1 MTGKWVKRWS
11 LRPISAVILLV
22 LAAVAAASSLLAQNM
37 PWIVLVLGAATAVL
51 MTAVVETM
59 GRRRDH
65 ASALVEERTVAL
77 ANAIAGREMVQAELS
92 RQENMAA
99 IGRLAATVGHELRNP
114 LAVVTNVLYLMK
126 VGSKAGPGDPLHR
139 HVATA
144 EREISA
150 ATRIVSDLLDYAARR
165 GPILAPLEVSDL
177 VTEAFQVVP
186 PPAGVQVVREG
197 ERQMVEAD
205 RDQIRQ
211 ALLNLITN
219 AYDSMPGGGVLTV
232 STASAPGSVQV
243 TVTDTGTG
251 MDELTRNSI
260 FTPFFTKKT
269 RGIGLG
275 LAVTKRVVEAHG
287 GTIAVQTEPA
297 VGSSFTLTLPVLAQM
312 ASALQ

>member
-1 MTGKWVKRWS
+1 MTGTWVKRWS

-22 LAAVAAASSLLAQNM
+22 LAAVAAASSLLTQNM

-77 ANAIAGREMVQAELS
+77 ASAIAEREMVQAELS

-165 GPILAPLEVSDL
+165 GPILAPVEVSDL

-186 PPAGVQVVREG
+186 PPAGVEVVREG
-197 ERQMVEAD
+197 EPQTVEAD

-219 AYDSMPGGGVLTV
+219 AYDSMPGGGMLTV
-232 STASAPGSVQV
+232 STASAPGSVQI

-251 MDELTRNSI
+251 MDELTRSSM
-260 FTPFFTKKT
+260 FTPFFTRKT

-287 GTIAVQTEPA
+287 GTIAVQTMPA
-297 VGSSFTLTLPVLAQM
+297 IGSSFTLTLPALAEM
-312 ASALQ
+312 ASTVQ